1 MPPKFSNLCIA
12 GHNYDNGIFFSNL
25 NKLKVNDK
33 IIIYNNSDY
42 KYTYTIYKIYEVN
55 ENDLSPIY
63 DYEADKNELT
73 LITCNNLS
81 KNRIIVKASI

>member
-1 MPPKFSNLCIA
+1 MLFS
-12 GHNYDNGIFFSNL
+12 DL
-25 NKLKVNDK
+25 NKLKINDK
-33 IIIYNNSDY
+33 IVIYDNSDY

-63 DYEADKNELT
+63 DYEDHKNELT
-73 LITCNNLS
+73 LITCNNLN